1 MTLRLEKTIVGAFA
15 NYSLLLAIWIAALS
29 WSCVIVPLIALLFL
43 PHPLAVA
50 SLAIFAIATIAW
62 SLAASRLL
70 SRAGNQQ
77 VPRRSP
83 LVLAFLPLGIALM
96 GTILLRSALLCHV
109 RGGIHWKGALYPVAA
124 LRKHRRTAFH
134 V

>member
-15 NYSLLLAIWIAALS
+15 NYSLLLAIWITALS
-29 WSCVIVPLIALLFL
+29 WSCVLIPLIALLFL
-43 PHPLAVA
+43 PHPLALA
-50 SLAIFAIATIAW
+50 ALAIFTTSTLVW
-62 SLAASRLL
+62 SFAASRLL
-70 SRAGNQQ
+70 
-77 VPRRSP
+77 RRSP

-96 GTILLRSALLCHV
+96 GTILLRSAVLCHV
-109 RGGIHWKGALYPVAA
+109 RGGILWKDTLYPVAA